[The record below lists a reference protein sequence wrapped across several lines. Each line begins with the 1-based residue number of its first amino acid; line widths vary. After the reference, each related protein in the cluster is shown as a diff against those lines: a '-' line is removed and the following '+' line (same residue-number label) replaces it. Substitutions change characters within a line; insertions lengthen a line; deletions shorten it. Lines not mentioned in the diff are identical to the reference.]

1 VKRLTPGGENISGR
15 DVGKGIRIN
24 EQIRAREIRVID
36 KDGEQLGVMSVRD
49 ALQVAEERE
58 LDLVEVSPT
67 AVPPVCKI
75 LDFGKYKYQLNK
87 KQTQKKT
94 ADIKEV
100 KVRPQVGE
108 HDLELKIRNINR
120 FIEDGDKAKIVM
132 YFRGREIIRPE
143 LGMKVFEKISQ
154 RLTGKFQIEQKP
166 KLEGNHITMV
176 VAPKS

>member
-1 VKRLTPGGENISGR
+1 MT
-15 DVGKGIRIN
+15 
-24 EQIRAREIRVID
+24 
-36 KDGEQLGVMSVRD
+36 VRD
-49 ALQVAEERE
+49 ALKVAEDRE

-87 KQTQKKT
+87 KHTQKKT

-120 FIEDGDKAKIVM
+120 FIEGGDKAKIVM

-143 LGMKVFEKISQ
+143 LGMKVFDKITQ
-154 RLTGKFQIEQKP
+154 QLTGKFQIEQKP

>member
-1 VKRLTPGGENISGR
+1 VS
-15 DVGKGIRIN
+15 KGIRIN

-36 KDGEQLGVMSVRD
+36 KEGEQLGVMTVRE
-49 ALQVAEERE
+49 ALVIAEDRE

-87 KQTQKKT
+87 KHTQKKT

-120 FIEDGDKAKIVM
+120 FIEGGDKAKIVM

-143 LGMKVFEKISQ
+143 LGMKVFDKISQ
-154 RLTGKFQIEQKP
+154 QLTGKFQIEQKP
-166 KLEGNHITMV
+166 RLEGNHITMV